1 MCDAS
6 PRLLPTAGV
15 SDQRLG
21 AFIRHLLTAGVCN
34 QRVGTSGRLLPTTGV
49 SGRHVSASLGQPV
62 DAYSGNF
69 YETSNAHRI
78 HIYHPKS
85 MKLSGK
91 VQLVQN
97 LLLRDCDEIW
107 TKIVR
112 VMEVQ
117 TQITKCFAKRTIFVQ
132 IQPNSVRRW
141 FFQPPTEARW
151 FTFWDRRSAEA
162 HIGRVCSRVF
172 HNKVAFN
179 VGIFG

>member
-62 DAYSGNF
+62 DAYLGNF
-69 YETSNAHRI
+69 YETSSVHKI

-97 LLLRDCDEIW
+97 FLLPDCDDIW

-132 IQPNSVRRW
+132 IQQNSVRRW
-141 FFQPPTEARW
+141 FF
-151 FTFWDRRSAEA
+151 
-162 HIGRVCSRVF
+162 IKGRDPE
-172 HNKVAFN
+172 
-179 VGIFG
+179 IFSQIHPKMTIL